1 MIRSKRNAALR
12 RPSVAAA
19 AGMGTI
25 RVRRSRPSPI
35 ALALAL
41 MLTMFFVYAISLS
54 GPDKA
59 DDADAQLPSS
69 AELYMEGMDISFLCA
84 ERVSDPLEARIR
96 ASYCDQQGGAGL
108 ILPDGDEYA
117 IILEAVSDPDAAG
130 GIRRSAAGLTLKLRG
145 GAAEIAA
152 LSEAVRFL
160 RAQAAET
167 GALAAALE
175 TGGSDASSVRA
186 LLEVYRTQGAKV
198 QAALADCEETS
209 SGTIGLFRAA
219 ADGCVDRLNAAI
231 AETDPASLRLIHAA
245 ACAQWLQLLTQLPGA

>member
-1 MIRSKRNAALR
+1 MS
-12 RPSVAAA
+12 
-19 AGMGTI
+19 TI

-54 GPDKA
+54 GPNEA
-59 DDADAQLPSS
+59 DNAAAQLPST
-69 AELYMEGMDISFLCA
+69 AEVRMEGMELSFLCA

-108 ILPDGDEYA
+108 ILPDGSEYA

-130 GIRRSAAGLTLKLRG
+130 GVRRSAVGLTLKLQG
-145 GAAEIAA
+145 DASEIAA
-152 LSEAVRFL
+152 ISGAVRFL
-160 RAQAAET
+160 RAQAVET

-175 TGGSDASSVRA
+175 TGGSDAASVRA
-186 LLEVYRTQGAKV
+186 LLEVYRTQGEKV
-198 QAALADCEETS
+198 RSALADCAETS
-209 SGTIGLFRAA
+209 SGTIKLFRTAV
-219 ADGCVDRLNAAI
+219 DGCVDRLNASI

-245 ACAQWLQLLTQLPGA
+245 ACAQWLQLLTELPNT

>member
-1 MIRSKRNAALR
+1 MIRSKRKPINAA
-12 RPSVAAA
+12 V

-117 IILEAVSDPDAAG
+117 IILEAVSDPDAA
-130 GIRRSAAGLTLKLRG
+130 
-145 GAAEIAA
+145 EIAA
-152 LSEAVRFL
+152 VSGAVDFL